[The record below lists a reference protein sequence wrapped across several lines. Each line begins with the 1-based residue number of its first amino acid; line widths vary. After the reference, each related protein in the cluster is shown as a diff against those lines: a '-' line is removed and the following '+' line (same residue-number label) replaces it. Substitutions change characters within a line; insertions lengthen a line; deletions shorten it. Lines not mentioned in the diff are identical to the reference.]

1 MAAKSFVII
10 GNESLLV
17 HCGEALRRAGHTL
30 AAAVSRSPEIAAWA
44 AGANVRVLS
53 SIAALRDAT
62 DLPPI
67 DVLLSVGNLEL
78 LDGRTLARA
87 RLAAINFHDGPLPE
101 HGGLNVPAWAIMQQ
115 AREHGVTWH
124 LMTAEADAGAI
135 VAQRRFAIDDGETT
149 LTLNT
154 RCFEAGIESFV
165 DVLAAIE
172 QGRLPVG
179 TGTAPKQLSRRHD
192 RPPAAGALDWT
203 RPAAEL
209 CALVRGLDH
218 GQYANPLAT
227 AKALLGG
234 TVLVIPSLT
243 PLGRRSNQ
251 SAGTVVSVG
260 DEGAVIASGSED
272 VLVPRFRTLSGEVL
286 SAREALVRH
295 GVREGDSLKLPD
307 PLAARLAAATMRTVR
322 HEAWWIEQL
331 ADVEPGTL
339 PFPDRSGQASGSG
352 SVPLDLS
359 SLPVV
364 PGHSSA
370 DVAVALI
377 AGLLARL
384 RGRGQYS
391 VSYEDPALAEFTEG
405 MESWFARTVP
415 LRLRVPFDAGLEA
428 LVTGVA
434 AELQSIRGRLS
445 FSSDLPLR
453 HPRLR
458 ALPLAGG
465 RSLPIA
471 ILLSKEPDGVT
482 AREGADVTF
491 AIGTDGIRGH
501 LLYDSARLSAETAAS
516 IAERLGRFIRAAR
529 AERDRAVGTLPVL
542 ADAEQQALLID
553 WNDTAAPLDER
564 RTVDQLVHERAR
576 LDPERTALVCRG
588 RSLSYAELDARV
600 SQLARVLRARGVR
613 PDDRV
618 GVLLDRDL
626 ELVIGL
632 LAVLRAGGA
641 YVPLDP
647 EYPAPRLA
655 HMVADSGMRLVLT
668 QETRRGDV
676 PPFAGDVVT
685 FEGVVTECEAQPATL
700 PDPAADATNLAYVIY
715 TSGST
720 GKPKGVMVEHRN
732 VLNFVT
738 AMDQRIGT
746 RPGVWLAVTSASF
759 DISVLELLWTLARGY
774 TVVVHRE
781 GRAMSGG
788 EAPNRQPSFSLFYFS
803 SAGGD
808 GEDTYR
814 LLLDGARFADA
825 RGFEAVWTPERHFH
839 AFGGVYPNPSVTGAA
854 VAAITHRV
862 RVRAGSVVLP
872 LHHPA
877 RVAEEWAVV
886 DHLSRGRVDI
896 AFASGWQPNDF
907 VLRPEAYADFK
918 SVMMRNIDTVR
929 RLWRGETVAFPGVT
943 GRPVEVRTLPRPVQ
957 KELPGWLTVAGN
969 PESYRQ
975 AGQMGLN
982 VLTHLLGQ
990 SVEELSA
997 KLALYRQAWREAG
1010 HKGEGRVTLMLHTFI
1025 GTDEAAVKAA
1035 VREPLRA
1042 YLASAVDLVSKY
1054 AWSFPALKRRP
1065 GDDAKGGVLDLEALS
1080 AEEREGVLDYGFE
1093 RYYETSGLFG
1103 TPESCLA
1110 RVDQLAAI
1118 GVDEIA
1124 CLIDFGVPTDQTLA
1138 HLEDLDRLRIKVQA
1152 PRDAAAEQHTLAAL
1166 VARHGVTH
1174 LQCTPSLAR
1183 LLLADASSRAAL
1195 GALQHLLVG
1204 GEALADPLAD
1214 ELRAAIGKGR
1224 LHNMYGPTETT
1235 VWSTMHDVGAEEHP
1249 VPIGRPLANTQVYV
1263 LDTRGELVPVGVPG
1277 ELHIAGA
1284 GVTRGYLGQPAL
1296 TAERFPANPF
1306 AGGDARMY
1314 RTGDRVRWRPD
1325 GRLEFLGRL
1334 DQQVKLNGYRIEL
1347 GEIESQ
1353 LLQHPDVREAAVLA
1367 REERP
1372 GEARLV
1378 GYVVSRSGRADVAAL
1393 KAHLRSVLPDFMV
1406 PSQLVALGALPTT
1419 PNGKLD
1425 RRALPD
1431 PAATVPI
1438 EPTAESRPANVIEE
1452 AIAGVWR
1459 DLLRVTQV
1467 SREANFF
1474 DLGGHSLLAV
1484 QAHRRLKELFPERML
1499 SITDLFRF
1507 PTIATLARFLG
1518 GESSDAARLED
1529 VSARGEARRAA
1540 LQRRAGRRAGGEGA

>member
-1 MAAKSFVII
+1 MSAKRFVII

-17 HCGEALRRAGHTL
+17 HCGEALRRAGHGIDAIVTT
-30 AAAVSRSPEIAAWA
+30 SPEIGAWA
-44 AGANVRVLS
+44 AGSGSRVLPGL
-53 SIAALRDAT
+53 AAFREAA
-62 DLPPI
+62 DLPPF

-78 LDGRTLARA
+78 IPADVIARA

-101 HGGLNVPAWAIMQQ
+101 HGGLNVPAWAIMRRE
-115 AREHGVTWH
+115 REHGVTWH
-124 LMTAEADAGAI
+124 LMTADADAGAI
-135 VAQRRFAIDDGETT
+135 VAQRRFPIADGDTT

-154 RCFEAGIESFV
+154 RCFEAGIESFTE
-165 DVLAAIE
+165 VLAAIDAD
-172 QGRLPVG
+172 RLPRG
-179 TGTAPKQLSRRHD
+179 PGQRPRHLSRRHD
-192 RPPAAGALDWT
+192 RPPAAGALEWT

-218 GQYANPLAT
+218 GQYANPLVT

-234 TVLVIPSLT
+234 AVVVVPALT
-243 PLGRRSNQ
+243 PLGRRSTLPPG
-251 SAGTVVSVG
+251 SIVAVS
-260 DEGAVIASGSED
+260 DEGVTIASGTED
-272 VLVPRFRTLSGEVL
+272 VLVPRFRTMEGDTV

-295 GVREGDSLKLPD
+295 GLREGDLLRMPET
-307 PLAARLAAATMRTVR
+307 LAARLTAATALTAK
-322 HEAWWIEQL
+322 HEAWWVDRL
-331 ADVEPGTL
+331 GSCEPGTL
-339 PFPDRSGQASGSG
+339 PFPERGGGSGDSGSL
-352 SVPLDLS
+352 PLDLS

-364 PGHSSA
+364 PGRSAA
-370 DVAVALI
+370 DVGVALV

-384 RGRGQYS
+384 RGRS
-391 VSYEDPALAEFTEG
+391 EFAVSYEDPALAELTDG
-405 MESWFARTVP
+405 LQGWFAASVP
-415 LRLRVPFDAGLEA
+415 VRMRVPFEATLES
-428 LVTGVA
+428 LVAGVA
-434 AELQSIRGRLS
+434 TDLGEARRHLT
-445 FSSDLPLR
+445 FAADLPLR
-453 HPRLR
+453 QPKLR
-458 ALPLAGG
+458 ALPHAGG

-471 ILLSKEPDGVT
+471 IVLAAEPDRVT
-482 AREGADVTF
+482 AREGSEVTF
-491 AIGTDGIRGH
+491 VVGTDGSRGR
-501 LLYDSARLSAETAAS
+501 LLYDAARLSPETAAGL
-516 IAERLGRFIRAAR
+516 AERLARLIRGVR
-529 AERDRAVGTLPVL
+529 TERERPLGEQPILS
-542 ADAEQQALLID
+542 DA
-553 WNDTAAPLDER
+553 ER
-564 RTVDQLVHERAR
+564 RTLLTDWNATDTPIDQSRTIDQLVHERAR

-588 RSLSYAELDARV
+588 RSLSYAELDQRI

-618 GVLLDRDL
+618 AVLLDRDL

-647 EYPAPRLA
+647 DYPAQRLA
-655 HMVADSGMRLVLT
+655 HMVSDSGARLVLT
-668 QETRRGDV
+668 QEARRGEL
-676 PPFAGDVVT
+676 PPFEGEVVT
-685 FEGVVTECEAQPATL
+685 FEAVAEACAAEPGT
-700 PDPAADATNLAYVIY
+700 PPAAAAGAGHLAYVIY

-720 GKPKGVMVEHRN
+720 GKPKGVMVEHGN
-732 VLNFVT
+732 VLNFVA
-738 AMDQRIGT
+738 AMDQRLGT
-746 RPGVWLAVTSASF
+746 RPGTWLAVTSASF

-781 GRAMSGG
+781 GRSLATG
-788 EAPNRQPSFSLFYFS
+788 EAPNRRPSFSLFYFS
-803 SAGGD
+803 SAGGE
-808 GEDTYR
+808 GGDTYR

-854 VAAITHRV
+854 VAAVTHRV

-886 DHLSRGRVDI
+886 DNLSRGRVDI
-896 AFASGWQPNDF
+896 GFASGWQPNDF

-918 SVMMRNIDTVR
+918 SVMMREIDVVR

-943 GRPVEVRTLPRPVQ
+943 GRPVEVRTLPRPIQ
-957 KELPGWLTVAGN
+957 RELTGWLTVAGN

-982 VLTHLLGQ
+982 LLTHLLGQ

-1010 HKGEGRVTLMLHTFI
+1010 HPGEGRVTLMLHTYV
-1025 GTDEAAVKAA
+1025 GSDEAQVKAA
-1035 VREPLRA
+1035 VRGPLRA

-1065 GDDAKGGVLDLEALS
+1065 GDDAKGGVLDLEALTP
-1080 AEEREGVLDYGFE
+1080 EEKEGVLDYGFE

-1110 RVDQLAAI
+1110 RVDQLAAV

-1124 CLIDFGVPTDQTLA
+1124 CLIDFGVPTDETLE
-1138 HLEDLDRLRIKVQA
+1138 HLEHLDRLRLRVQE
-1152 PRDAAAEQHTLAAL
+1152 PREAEAEQHGLAA
-1166 VARHGVTH
+1166 VIARHGVTH

-1183 LLLADASSRAAL
+1183 LLLADPSARAAL
-1195 GALQHLLVG
+1195 AALQHLLVG
-1204 GEALADPLAD
+1204 GEALSDPLAD
-1214 ELRAAIGKGR
+1214 ELRSAIPKGR

-1235 VWSTMHDVGAEEHP
+1235 VWSTMHDVGADEHP
-1249 VPIGRPLANTQVYV
+1249 VPIGRPLANTRVYV
-1263 LDTRGELVPVGVPG
+1263 LDARGALVPVGVPG
-1277 ELHIAGA
+1277 ELHIGGL
-1284 GVTRGYLGQPAL
+1284 GVTRGYLGQVEL
-1296 TAERFPANPF
+1296 TAGRFPADPF

-1314 RTGDRVRWRPD
+1314 RTGDRVRWRSD

-1353 LLQHPDVREAAVLA
+1353 LVQHPDVREAAVLA
-1367 REERP
+1367 REDRP
-1372 GEARLV
+1372 GDARLV
-1378 GYVVSRSGRADVAAL
+1378 AYVVSKSGRVDVASL
-1393 KAHLRSVLPDFMV
+1393 KAHLRGSLPDFMV
-1406 PSQLVALGALPTT
+1406 PSHVVRLEALPMT
-1419 PNGKLD
+1419 PNGKVD

-1431 PAATVPI
+1431 PGSDAPA

-1452 AIAGVWR
+1452 SIAGVWR
-1459 DLLRVTQV
+1459 DLLRIPQV
-1467 SREANFF
+1467 SRDANFF

-1484 QAHRRLKELFPERML
+1484 QVHRRLKELFPERTL

-1507 PTIATLARFLG
+1507 PTIATLAAFLG
-1518 GESSDAARLED
+1518 GGAADGRLED